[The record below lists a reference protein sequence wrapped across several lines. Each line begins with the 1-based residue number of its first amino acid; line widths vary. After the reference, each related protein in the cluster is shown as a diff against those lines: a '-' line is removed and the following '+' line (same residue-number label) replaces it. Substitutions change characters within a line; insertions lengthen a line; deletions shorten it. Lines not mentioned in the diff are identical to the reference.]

1 MSTCFHH
8 LCVGGNIVV
17 VDQHMMNMEG
27 VSMGY
32 NSSDFQSQRTG
43 LSKVSKETHIYKLN
57 VSIGHTCLLCLFL
70 GVLHHVDVVL
80 GDAVHLH
87 IVILGHI
94 SVQGD
99 HINVMEGHDAMQ
111 HNLLCVEGLGVQGR

>member
-1 MSTCFHH
+1 M
-8 LCVGGNIVV
+8 GGNIEI

-32 NSSDFQSQRTG
+32 NSWDFQSQRTG
-43 LSKVSKETHIYKLN
+43 LSKVSKETLIYEIN

-70 GVLHHVDVVL
+70 GVLHHDDVVL
-80 GDAVHLH
+80 ADAVRLH
-87 IVILGHI
+87 IILGHI

-99 HINVMEGHDAMQ
+99 HINVMEGHDAV
-111 HNLLCVEGLGVQGR
+111 HRDLCVEGLGV